1 MGVRRGAVMS
11 NRILLVDD
19 DREFRSEFKEYLSE
33 YDVMEAENGA
43 DALKILKKANDI
55 DLVILDVK
63 MPGIS
68 GTEVLREIRKIDPN
82 LGVIILTAY
91 SSENVAVEALKGH
104 ADDYMEKPLDIARVR
119 ETIEKILEA
128 KALKRGNN
136 IDLRYV
142 RGKIEKIKRFVEK
155 NYGKKVSLD
164 DAAAIVSLSPKYLS
178 RIFKQLTGTG
188 FNEYKLACKM
198 KEAKALL
205 AETGYTVGQ
214 ISHQMGYEN
223 AESFIRAFEKITGYS
238 PSQYRRANSKKAKPQ

>member
-68 GTEVLREIRKIDPN
+68 GTEVLREIRKIDPG

-128 KALKRGNN
+128 
-136 IDLRYV
+136 
-142 RGKIEKIKRFVEK
+142 
-155 NYGKKVSLD
+155 
-164 DAAAIVSLSPKYLS
+164 
-178 RIFKQLTGTG
+178 
-188 FNEYKLACKM
+188 NEGMTFAD
-198 KEAKALL
+198 
-205 AETGYTVGQ
+205 AETEYDL
-214 ISHQMGYEN
+214 ER
-223 AESFIRAFEKITGYS
+223 AEEAVKEDWFDKLPEKPTPPEQQKIF
-238 PSQYRRANSKKAKPQ
+238 